1 MKKHLPLILK
11 VVLLLVICAGIF
23 YFLNRSFD
31 SNAVLRSIF
40 CSSGVES
47 GPVGQ
52 LSPSDPATFANR
64 QMMLGRINM
73 FIFTG
78 VNLLQVFALVVA
90 IHVIGGIRKSAD
102 TAKLR
107 IKLLEN
113 ADIFLDIPLYIGLF
127 GTVSSFLVLSFSPT
141 GSRLIAYSSTL
152 IGIIFSLALRLS
164 LTYPLRKKLISEQ
177 QGEEK

>member
-11 VVLLLVICAGIF
+11 IALLLVICAGVF
-23 YFLNRSFD
+23 FFLNRAFD
-31 SNAVLRSIF
+31 SSACLRGIF
-40 CSSGVES
+40 GTSGVES
-47 GPVGQ
+47 SPVGQ

-64 QMMLGRINM
+64 QMLLGKINM

-90 IHVIGGIRKSAD
+90 THVIGTIRKS
-102 TAKLR
+102 KEPVVLR
-107 IKLLEN
+107 MKLLEN

-164 LTYPLRKKLISEQ
+164 LTYPLRKKLLSEQ
-177 QGEEK
+177 LGEEK